1 MKVPLDATLDV
12 QTSIKDIIG
21 EIERLKNQWVII
33 NGSRLTGAQ
42 DAVTATGLVT
52 LRQLNAL
59 ESREIS
65 DINGVL
71 SVINK
76 LKVDNSL
83 K

>member
-12 QTSIKDIIG
+12 QASIKDIIG
-21 EIERLKNQWVII
+21 EIERLKNQWVIV